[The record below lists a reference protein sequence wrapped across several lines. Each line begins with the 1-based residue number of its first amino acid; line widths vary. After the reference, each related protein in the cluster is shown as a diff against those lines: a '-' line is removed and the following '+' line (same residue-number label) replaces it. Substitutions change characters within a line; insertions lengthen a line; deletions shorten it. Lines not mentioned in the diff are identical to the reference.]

1 MNTPSALLTDLY
13 QLTMAYGYWKSNRH
27 EHEAVFHLFF
37 RKAPFGGEYAIA
49 CGLQQV
55 IRFIQDFT
63 FTEEDIAYLTT
74 LESNGQPLFSQEF
87 LTYLANFSFTGNLYA
102 IPEGTAVL
110 AKEPLLRV
118 HGTML
123 ECQILESALLNLIN
137 FPTLIATK
145 AARICEAAQGDP
157 VLEFGLRRA
166 QGPDGALTASRAAYI
181 GGCAATS
188 NVESGRVWGIPVRG
202 THGHSWVM
210 SFDSEEEAFDRYA
223 EAMPDNCILL
233 ADTYDT
239 IRGIERAIEVGKGLK
254 KKGKKLNGIRL
265 DSGDLCELSIIARKM
280 LDEAGFEDALVVAS
294 DDLEE
299 DKIEK
304 LKAGGARIGLWGV
317 GTNLVTARSQPSL
330 GGVYKLAAIRKPG
343 EAWKPKIKLSDTPAK
358 NSLPGYLQVI
368 RTIEED
374 GTLRDEIF
382 DEWEENRELKENQ
395 QVLLQEIFRDGHL
408 VYLQRDL
415 PHIREFAQEELTQMR
430 ESGTKG
436 HLIVAVSDFI
446 ARRADKLA
454 VLKKEN

>member
-13 QLTMAYGYWKSNRH
+13 QLTMAYGYWKADRH

-63 FTEEDIAYLTT
+63 FTEEDITYLAT

-87 LTYLANFSFTGNLYA
+87 LTYLSTFSFGGNLYA

-210 SFDSEEEAFDRYA
+210 SFDSEQEAFESYA

-233 ADTYDT
+233 VDTYDT
-239 IRGIERAIEVGKGLK
+239 VRGIERAIEVGNMLRRR
-254 KKGKKLNGIRL
+254 GKKLNGIRL

-280 LDEAGFEDALVVAS
+280 LDEAGFEDALIVAS

-304 LKAGGARIGLWGV
+304 LKAGGAKIGLWGV

-343 EAWKPKIKLSDTPAK
+343 EEWKPKIKMSDTPAK

-368 RTIEED
+368 RTITEQD
-374 GTLRDEIF
+374 RIQDEIF
-382 DEWEENRELKENQ
+382 DEWEEDRALEENQ
-395 QVLLQEIFRDGHL
+395 QMLLQEIFKDGHL

-415 PHIREFAQEELTQMR
+415 HHIREFAQQELARVR
-430 ESGTKG
+430 ESGAKG
-436 HLIVAVSDFI
+436 HLVVEVSDFI
-446 ARRADKLA
+446 ARRAEKIQA
-454 VLKKEN
+454 LKKEN

>member
-1 MNTPSALLTDLY
+1 MHTPSALLTDLY
-13 QLTMAYGYWKSNRH
+13 QLTMAYGYWKADRH
-27 EHEAVFHLFF
+27 EYEAVFHLFF
-37 RKAPFGGEYAIA
+37 RKAPFGGDYAIA

-55 IRFIQDFT
+55 IRYIHDFT

-87 LTYLANFSFTGNLYA
+87 LEYLANFSFAVNLYA
-102 IPEGTAVL
+102 IPEGTAVQ

-145 AARICEAAQGDP
+145 AARICAAAQGDP

-166 QGPDGALTASRAAYI
+166 QGPDGALTASRASYI

-210 SFDSEEEAFDRYA
+210 SFDSEKEAFDSYA

-233 ADTYDT
+233 VDTYDT
-239 IRGIERAIEVGKGLK
+239 VRGIERAIEVGKVLK
-254 KKGKKLNGIRL
+254 KKGKRLNGIRL
-265 DSGDLCELSIIARKM
+265 DSGDLCELSIIARNM
-280 LDEAGFEDALVVAS
+280 LDAAGFEDALVVAS
-294 DDLEE
+294 DDLDEH
-299 DKIEK
+299 KIEV
-304 LKAGGARIGLWGV
+304 LKANGAKIGLWGV

-330 GGVYKLAAIRKPG
+330 GGVYKLAAIRKSG
-343 EAWKPKIKLSDTPAK
+343 EEWKPKVKLSDTPAK
-358 NSLPGYLQVI
+358 SSLPGYLQVL
-368 RTIEED
+368 RTIAKD
-374 GTLRDEIF
+374 GTIQDEIF
-382 DEWEENRELKENQ
+382 DEWEEDRTPEANQ
-395 QVLLQEIFRDGHL
+395 QLLLQEIFKGGHL

-415 PHIREFAQEELTQMR
+415 PHIREFAQEELAQVR
-430 ESGTKG
+430 ESAVKG
-436 HLIVAVSDFI
+436 HLVVAVSDFV
-446 ARRADKLA
+446 AQRADKLA
-454 VLKKEN
+454 ALKKEN

>member
-63 FTEEDIAYLTT
+63 FTEEDIAYLAT

-87 LTYLANFSFTGNLYA
+87 LEYLANFSFAGNLYA

-233 ADTYDT
+233 VDTYDT

-330 GGVYKLAAIRKPG
+330 GGVYKLPAIRKPG

-446 ARRADKLA
+446 AQRADKLA